1 MADRVVV
8 ETVDIEPVESEF
20 WWMGVLGGILTM
32 LFGIAALFWPGL
44 TLVTFVYLFSAY
56 MLVWG
61 VVSVVKGLVDL
72 TSGVAMWW
80 LSLIFGFI
88 GIGVGVYLVRHPLAS
103 FATLVL
109 LIGFTF
115 IIRGVIDVVSGF
127 SAGQSST
134 GRMLSFI
141 AGGLGILAGVFMLTQ
156 PAEAGVAFVW
166 ILGLYSL
173 LVGPLLIAM
182 AIDVHNNSGVLE

>member
-1 MADRVVV
+1 MAEKVV
-8 ETVDIEPVESEF
+8 ETVEMEPVESEF

-72 TSGVAMWW
+72 TSGISMWW
-80 LSLIFGFI
+80 LSLIFGFL
-88 GIGVGVYLVRHPLAS
+88 GIGVGVYLVRHPLVT
-103 FATLVL
+103 FGTLIL

-115 IIRGVIDVVSGF
+115 ILRGVVDILGGF
-127 SAGQSST
+127 TAGQTST
-134 GRMLSFI
+134 ARALSFI
-141 AGGLGILAGVFMLTQ
+141 AGALGVLAGVFMLTQ

-166 ILGLYSL
+166 VLGLYSL
-173 LVGPLLIAM
+173 LAGPLLIAL
-182 AIDVHNNSGVLE
+182 AVDAHNKGIVE